1 MGYISKEE
9 YREQINQIINLLN
22 GKTTPI
28 IKQIEAQMQEA
39 VKKLEFEKAAYL
51 RDKKIA
57 IEKISF
63 EKQKVSNLSE
73 NDIDVIGLAK
83 NELRVCIEVFFY

>member
-1 MGYISKEE
+1 MGYISNEE
-9 YREQINQIINLLN
+9 KYREQINQVINLLN
-22 GKTTPI
+22 GKTAPI
-28 IKQIEAQMQEA
+28 IKQIEAEMQEA
-39 VKKLEFEKAAYL
+39 VSKLDFEKAAYL
-51 RDKKIA
+51 RDKKLA

-83 NELRVCIEVFFY
+83 NELRVCH